1 MTERALEFFTEPLP
15 KFRFLVVLGPA
26 AAYLPPAQ
34 AALLSLTAQGAFQQ
48 VAGLGAQLEVTA
60 YPEGGVNDRVRQFPV
75 RHSWNRIVL
84 HRGVA
89 RGPSLWAWYQAGLS
103 NPLGARRSG
112 AVLLMDAAGLPGAV
126 WAFRGGLA
134 SKWTGPDLHAE
145 RNEVAVEQLEIA
157 HEGLVSVEQ
166 AVAALG

>member
-1 MTERALEFFTEPLP
+1 MTEQALELLARPLP

-26 AAYLPPAQ
+26 AAHLPPEQ
-34 AALLSLTAQGAFQQ
+34 AALLPLAALGGFQQ
-48 VAGLGAQLEVTA
+48 VTGLGAQLEVTS

-84 HRGVA
+84 HRGVT
-89 RGPSLWAWYQAGLS
+89 RGPGLWTWYQAGLS

-126 WAFRGGLA
+126 WAFRNGLA
-134 SKWTGPDLHAE
+134 SKWTGPDLHGE
-145 RNEVAVEQLEIA
+145 RSEVAVEQLEIA
-157 HEGLVSVEQ
+157 HEGLVPVEQ
-166 AVAALG
+166 AVPGLG

>member
-1 MTERALEFFTEPLP
+1 MTEQALEFFAEPLP
-15 KFRFLVVLGPA
+15 KYRFLVVLGPA
-26 AAYLPPAQ
+26 AAHLPPAQ
-34 AALLSLTAQGAFQQ
+34 TALLPLTAQGAFQQ
-48 VAGLGAQLEVTA
+48 ITGLGAQLEVSS

-89 RGPSLWAWYQAGLS
+89 RGTGLWSWYQAGLG

-112 AVLLMDAAGLPGAV
+112 AVLLLDGAGVPGAV

-145 RNEVAVEQLEIA
+145 RSEVAVEQLEIA
-157 HEGLVSVEQ
+157 HEGLVAVEQ
-166 AVAALG
+166 AVPGLG